1 MGIQINGQTDSIS
14 ATDGSLTVSGADFTG
29 VSAGTTAAPSISP
42 TGDSNTGIF
51 FPSADTVAIA
61 EGGVEA
67 FRITSTGQLQA
78 IGAADV
84 RLTLGSGGTAG
95 TNDSVHIR
103 ADGANLKFMNASG
116 GATIFE
122 QNGTERLRID
132 SSGRVTTPY
141 QTAFHAYN
149 NATQNLGTSGT
160 VKILAQ
166 VADVNRGSVWNT
178 STSRFTAPV
187 SGVYCLSS
195 TITFEYNGGSPGT
208 DDTSFVGL
216 YKNGSGYNFSSGNAI
231 NPRNRF
237 GVNPQYFSRD
247 GVEFTQSGNWLIQ
260 LSQNDYIEFYILD
273 VNTNGARIESCLL
286 NGYLIG

>member
-1 MGIQINGQTDSIS
+1 MASEIRVNQIQNRSGLS
-14 ATDGSLTVSGADFTG
+14 TVTFSDTG
-29 VSAGTTAAPSISP
+29 VVISGITTISDLRTSGTTIVAAGTTSAPSISP

-78 IGAADV
+78 TGAADV

-141 QTAFHAYN
+141 QPFFYAKAGASRDNQTSNPTVFN
-149 NATQNLGTSGT
+149 NVVTNVGNHYDGTT
-160 VKILAQ
+160 
-166 VADVNRGSVWNT
+166 NY
-178 STSRFTAPV
+178 RFTAPV
-187 SGVYCLSS
+187 AGVYLFTSQ
-195 TITFEYNGGSPGT
+195 PGYKET
-208 DDTSFVGL
+208 SDDASWKL
-216 YKNGSGYNFSSGNAI
+216 YKNGAAFTDFVRVLGGLTSHSGWSCAALVYLN
-231 NPRNRF
+231 
-237 GVNPQYFSRD
+237 VNEYVHIGWDGSAGGYHQNSDMSYFS
-247 GVEFTQSGNWLIQ
+247 GV
-260 LSQNDYIEFYILD
+260 
-273 VNTNGARIESCLL
+273 
-286 NGYLIG
+286 LIG